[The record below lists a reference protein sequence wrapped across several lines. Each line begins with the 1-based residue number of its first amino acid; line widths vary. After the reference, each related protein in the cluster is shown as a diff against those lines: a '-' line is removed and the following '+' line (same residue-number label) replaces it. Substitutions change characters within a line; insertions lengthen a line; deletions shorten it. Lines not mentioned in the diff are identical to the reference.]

1 MIFYVFY
8 SNSSLLDSLE
18 NAVSEHLELL
28 KFQTFSKSSTLK
40 PTQGGW
46 GGGWGGDGG
55 LTAPLDPSAALHTP
69 YGMYGAFKLKI

>member
-28 KFQTFSKSSTLK
+28 KFQTFSKSSTPK
-40 PTQGGW
+40 PMQGGR
-46 GGGWGGDGG
+46 GGGETGG
-55 LTAPLDPSAALHTP
+55 LTAPLDPSAATHTP